1 MKIIQELK
9 RRKVF
14 RVAAVYAVVAWGIL
28 QVIDVIGTPLN
39 LPGWFPTVTLLL
51 LAAGF
56 PIALIFSWI
65 FDFGPDGL
73 TKTSIDPISPIKPR
87 SGIEIALLLLL
98 IVGIG
103 WLIIRD
109 VSTSD
114 GERGIVL
121 RIPVVVLMDTFA
133 PRGVY
138 DEETRRRSGT
148 NADVLSGVL
157 EGLPIITQKEAI
169 GSTWDREVP
178 VLKQN
183 PSLILIHR
191 SAFFH
196 SMNQD
201 LGVGYPSDGE
211 TYSDG
216 FRRLY
221 QIADNKLMAFMG
233 FIAQGN
239 QDTQFIVYS
248 RGTGGG
254 WTEPDYRADWIKHV
268 EGRFPVLEGR
278 ITAIPVPGGR
288 SGDGFKRPDAAEI
301 VRNLVQDL
309 LQLNLENDV

>member
-1 MKIIQELK
+1 M
-9 RRKVF
+9 
-14 RVAAVYAVVAWGIL
+14 AAVYTVVAWGIL
-28 QVIDVIGTPLN
+28 QVIDVIGAPLN
-39 LPGWFPTVTLLL
+39 LPSWFPTITVLL

-65 FDFGPDGL
+65 FDFGPEGL
-73 TKTSIDPISPIKPR
+73 TKAPLEPISPDKSR

-109 VSTSD
+109 VSTSH
-114 GERGIVL
+114 GEKGSNL
-121 RIPVVVLMDTFA
+121 GIPVVVLMDTFA

-138 DEETRRRSGT
+138 DEETRRKSGT

-201 LGVGYPSDGE
+201 LDVGYPADGD
-211 TYSDG
+211 TYSDE

-233 FIAQGN
+233 FISQGN
-239 QDTQFIVYS
+239 QDTKFIVYS

-254 WTEPDYRADWIKHV
+254 WTELEYREDWIKHV
-268 EGRFPVLEGR
+268 QGRFPVLEGK
-278 ITAIPVPGGR
+278 IIAIPVPGGR
-288 SGDGFKRPDAAEI
+288 SGDGFKRPDAAKMI
-301 VRNLVQDL
+301 RSLVQDL
-309 LQLNLENDV
+309 LQLDVENDV